1 MTGKAY
7 VAGWPSVKAPGIAP
21 GVDFGDRLEAALT
34 PVEPA
39 ALDRGGRLARAS
51 PEYPDDP
58 WTVTRAMVEDA
69 ERRRLLDAPIAI
81 DCPVRLLHGAA
92 DPDVP
97 ADVSVRLAE
106 RLMSGDVEVTLLKN
120 AGHLLR
126 DDAHVARVAALLG
139 EVLDRVG

>member
-1 MTGKAY
+1 
-7 VAGWPSVKAPGIAP
+7 
-21 GVDFGDRLEAALT
+21 
-34 PVEPA
+34 
-39 ALDRGGRLARAS
+39 
-51 PEYPDDP
+51 
-58 WTVTRAMVEDA
+58 MVEDA
-69 ERRRLLDAPIAI
+69 ERHWLLDASIAI
-81 DCPVRLLHGAA
+81 DCPVRHLHGAA
-92 DPDVP
+92 APDGS